1 MGQIA
6 ISLDRIGKQYKIGAA
21 GTPYKAL
28 RDVLAEWMPHRIRRR
43 PKRPA
48 GSNRF
53 WALRDVSFDVG
64 HGEVLGVVGRNGAG
78 KSTLLKILSR
88 ITDPTTG
95 RAEIRGRVGS
105 LLEVG
110 SGFHPELS
118 GRDNIYMNGAIL
130 GMRRAEIERK
140 FDAIVEFAEIGNFI
154 DTPVK
159 RYSSG
164 MHMRLAFAVAAH
176 LDPEILFIDEVLAV
190 GDAAFQ
196 KKCLGKMGEVAK
208 QGRTVLFVSH
218 NLTAVATLCHKAV
231 WLHQGQVVRIG
242 AAADII
248 AEYLRPE
255 NSNTSFD
262 AALFPDDPDFQLLNA
277 YAAQGENRVGPFV
290 TSAPVEINLRY
301 LVKRAV
307 AGLRVGI
314 DVMTVDGI
322 TLWRSFDDD
331 MDPRVDNLREPGI
344 YEATCRL
351 PENLFFPR
359 QYIISLSIGIQE
371 TRWIS
376 FGTVQQTIEFFNLNG
391 VGSSYADERHRAGLL
406 MLGLNWQTTSAD
418 ERSYCTSL

>member
-1 MGQIA
+1 MGPIA
-6 ISLDRIGKQYKIGAA
+6 LSLDRIGKQYKIGVA
-21 GTPYKAL
+21 GPRYKAL

-43 PKRPA
+43 PKQPA

-53 WALRDVSFDVG
+53 WALKDISFDVQ
-64 HGEVLGVVGRNGAG
+64 HGEVLGVIGRNGAG

-88 ITDPTTG
+88 ITEPTTG
-95 RAEIRGRVGS
+95 RAEIHGRVGS

-118 GRDNIYMNGAIL
+118 GRDNIYLNGAIL
-130 GMRRAEIERK
+130 GMRRAEIGNK
-140 FDAIVEFAEIGNFI
+140 FDAIVEFSEIGNFI

-231 WLHQGQVVRIG
+231 WLHQGQVVRMG
-242 AAADII
+242 AAADVIS
-248 AEYLRPE
+248 EYLRPE
-255 NSNTSFD
+255 NSATSFD
-262 AALFPDDPDFQLLNA
+262 ASLFPDDSDFQLLNA
-277 YAAQGENRVGPFV
+277 CVAQGENRVGPFV
-290 TSAPVEINLRY
+290 TNAPVEINLRY
-301 LVKRAV
+301 LVKRAL

-331 MDPRVDNLREPGI
+331 LEPRVDNLREPGI

-406 MLGLNWQTTSAD
+406 MLGLHWQTASAD